1 MSAVT
6 HAPILKKN
14 STPTSRGFI
23 LTCTCPH
30 LPRIETKNP
39 DNLVRTICSNS
50 YGQNGF
56 NFYLCPPVPD
66 GMFGRAPRKKICE
79 HEL

>member
-6 HAPILKKN
+6 HAPILKN

-23 LTCTCPH
+23 LTFIYLH
-30 LPRIETKNP
+30 LPCIEAKNP

-50 YGQNGF
+50 YGRNGF
-56 NFYLCPPVPD
+56 NFYLCTS
-66 GMFGRAPRKKICE
+66 KKSCE
-79 HEL
+79 P